1 MAKIFLVS
9 IVEKSRDVLVGGDG
23 GIPVSVDM
31 SWSDGMIGVM
41 PVFATIEDAQRYAG
55 KGIVIHEAEIEG
67 G

>member
-9 IVEKSRDVLVGGDG
+9 IVEKSRDVTVGE
-23 GIPVSVDM
+23 IPVSIDL

-41 PVFATIEDAQRYAG
+41 PVFDTVENAERYAG
-55 KGIVIHEAEIEG
+55 KGIQIHEAETEG